1 MISEFELFFNC
12 KIFLTVFKGTRK
24 KGGAEVI
31 VFCRNEV
38 KSVPFHSDSGVFLK
52 SWIGETHLIQARHVL
67 ALPYTIPSILFSAP
81 RCHGNWNKDHL
92 FYFTKCWVAPLRPGC
107 WSFVWTGKYKHFYNT
122 LFTWD
127 LDLLLMYFLCF
138 SYSKDQSLFP
148 FTRTRCFMLILSF
161 CFSTCFYCVDSPV
174 GSVLLTHIASCLT
187 NYSSLLP
194 WLCPLASSLVSSSPI
209 FHGCVNERLADRT
222 PSPTFSTADSD
233 ITELADEQQDEMED
247 FDDEAFVD
255 DTGSDAGTEEGSDLF
270 SDGHDPFYD
279 RSPWFI
285 LVGRLVRWLW
295 EGQKGTSSCFKE
307 APCAI
312 LDDLSLA
319 DSVCDMLIWRGRAL
333 RQCLWG
339 TQSAWHGVRQCV
351 KALRR
356 GPLS

>member
-1 MISEFELFFNC
+1 
-12 KIFLTVFKGTRK
+12 
-24 KGGAEVI
+24 
-31 VFCRNEV
+31 
-38 KSVPFHSDSGVFLK
+38 
-52 SWIGETHLIQARHVL
+52 
-67 ALPYTIPSILFSAP
+67 
-81 RCHGNWNKDHL
+81 
-92 FYFTKCWVAPLRPGC
+92 
-107 WSFVWTGKYKHFYNT
+107 
-122 LFTWD
+122 
-127 LDLLLMYFLCF
+127 MYFLCF
-138 SYSKDQSLFP
+138 SYSKDESLFP
-148 FTRTRCFMLILSF
+148 FTWTRWFMLILSF

-174 GSVLLTHIASCLT
+174 GSVLLTPIASCLT

-285 LVGRLVRWLW
+285 LVGRLVRLLW
-295 EGQKGTSSCFKE
+295 EGRKGTSSCFKE

-319 DSVCDMLIWRGRAL
+319 DSICDMPIWLGGAL
-333 RQCLWG
+333 GQCLWG
-339 TQSAWHGVRQCV
+339 AQSAWYSMWQCV
-351 KALRR
+351 KAVCG
-356 GPLS
+356 GPLVLDCPVISSEGENPRRESN